1 MNPIIRSRRPA
12 PAASLLLLACVLAAA
27 IAVGC
32 GDKSLIVRVDLL
44 TFLTAD
50 EQETHYGPVPPG
62 ISDSIEVVQSRRLNL
77 LPGLDDV
84 STVTDVQVEV
94 GAIITNLTGSGSGR
108 ISVHLSP
115 AGTDPFVADST
126 PVVGTFTVNGAMAD
140 TIETIVVG
148 DAELAELFTGKEAQ
162 IGIRLVL
169 NSGVGLE
176 PMEGDIKLT
185 TLRAVVTAKEA
196 VFE

>member
-1 MNPIIRSRRPA
+1 MNPTIRPRRPA
-12 PAASLLLLACVLAAA
+12 HAAPLVLLACALAAA
-27 IAVGC
+27 CLAGC
-32 GDKSLIVRVDLL
+32 GDKSLIIRVDLL

-50 EQETHYGPVPPG
+50 EKESHYGPVPPG
-62 ISDSIEVVQSRRLNL
+62 ISDSVEVVQSRRLNL
-77 LPGLDDV
+77 LPGLDGV

-94 GAIITNLTGSGSGR
+94 GAIIANLTGSGSGR
-108 ISVHLSP
+108 IAVHLSP

-169 NSGVGLE
+169 DSGVGVQPL
-176 PMEGDIKLT
+176 EGDITLT

-196 VFE
+196 VFN

>member
-1 MNPIIRSRRPA
+1 MNPTIRSRRPNK
-12 PAASLLLLACVLAAA
+12 AARFVLLACALTAMV
-27 IAVGC
+27 AVGC

-50 EQETHYGPVPPG
+50 EQNAHYGPVPPG
-62 ISDSIEVVQSRRLNL
+62 ISDSVDVVQSRRLNL

-94 GAIITNLTGSGSGR
+94 GAIITNLTGSGTGR
-108 ISVHLSP
+108 IAVYLSP
-115 AGTDPFVADST
+115 ADTDPFVTDST

-169 NSGVGLE
+169 DSGVGLA
-176 PMEGDIKLT
+176 PMEGDIQLT